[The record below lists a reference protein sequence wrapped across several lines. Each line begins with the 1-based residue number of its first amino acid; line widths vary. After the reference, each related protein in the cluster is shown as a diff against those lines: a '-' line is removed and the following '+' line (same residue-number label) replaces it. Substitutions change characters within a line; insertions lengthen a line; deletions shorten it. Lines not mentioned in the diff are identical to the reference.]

1 MNTIVGERPKAPWHL
16 WAVGLVGLLWFAGGA
31 YDYVQTQS
39 RNMDYIGAAADAVG
53 LPAEVILDYFHSYPL
68 WADICWALGVW
79 GSIAGGVLL
88 LLRSRFAFHALVIS
102 LIGLAGSTLYT
113 FIADVAAGDGGD
125 VPDRLYDP
133 DLALGAGDG
142 VVRARYDQGRNLAVK
157 RAAIERPIA
166 RRGRF
171 IERLAR
177 WGWSRTLAVRGVL
190 RSGGHTFQRPPD

>member
-113 FIADVAAGDGGD
+113 FIADVPPEMAGTFQI
-125 VPDRLYDP
+125 VFTILIWLSV
-133 DLALGAGDG
+133 LAMAWYA
-142 VVRARYDQGRNLAVK
+142 RAMIKA
-157 RAAIERPIA
+157 
-166 RRGRF
+166 
-171 IERLAR
+171 
-177 WGWSRTLAVRGVL
+177 GVL
-190 RSGGHTFQRPPD
+190 R